1 MIKIIRISLLSI
13 ERRRWQN
20 IDRNLRICNLC
31 DKKEIGDEFHY
42 ILEYNYFNNIRKKC
56 IDNHYRKRQNIIKF
70 GELMSIENQI
80 KLTKHQNKSVKIK
93 QKTFKGY
100 DKNYKNKSV
109 KLNNKVLTILLLY

>member
-1 MIKIIRISLLSI
+1 LKTFPPLFIFLEKIKKYDNNYFNKSVKIKLKSLTDMIKIIRISLLSI

-20 IDRNLRICNLC
+20 IERNLRICNLC

-80 KLTKHQNKSVKIK
+80 KLTKH
-93 QKTFKGY
+93 
-100 DKNYKNKSV
+100 
-109 KLNNKVLTILLLY
+109 